1 MFGYQGKYLRV
12 NLTTKQIQVCL
23 IEDELFRKYIGGVGL
38 AVKIVYEET
47 DADTDPLGVE
57 NVLAAFTGPFT
68 GSRVL
73 SASRHHYVARSP
85 QTGILGES
93 SVGGDWATQL
103 KQAGFDGVVI
113 TGKADSPV
121 YLWIH
126 DGEFELRDAT
136 PIWGQDSF
144 ESAEWLKAQT
154 HEKASAA
161 VIGQAGE
168 NLVPIAGIP
177 HIGTNVRFGI
187 AGRTGMGAVMGSK
200 NLKAMVAYGT
210 LSLSFADDG
219 TLKDSIQ
226 QAIPHIRKATAD
238 FTKYGTSGGVEKYE
252 YLGNFPIR
260 NWRDSRWEEGAKKI
274 SGVRMHDTILTG
286 RYTCRRCT
294 IACGRHI
301 NIQGGEYGPLDGEG
315 PEYETIG
322 TMGGECMIDNLE
334 AICGANELC
343 NRYGLDTISVGAAVA
358 FGMEAYEKGLITK
371 SDTGGL
377 ELTWGSSEALIE
389 MTHRIA
395 KGENVGRLLGKGVQ
409 GAAEELGG
417 NAAEF
422 AVHVKGLEPSAHDP
436 RRFWVQA
443 VSYATAARGA
453 CHNANWGHPY
463 ELGLSMPE
471 IGLMKPHKSYEMEG
485 LIHVAAK
492 LQDYQTLNDA
502 LVVCRFAQVGGAVSL
517 TNVTE
522 WYNQI
527 TGNNL
532 TVNDMLLA
540 GERIFNLKRLYN
552 TRAGI
557 SRKDDFL
564 PPRFMTHNRK
574 GEGMTNQ
581 LPPIGRMLN
590 EYYEYRGWDE
600 IGIPTPEKL
609 AELGLLEFAKQ
620 PAA

>member
-1 MFGYQGKYLRV
+1 MVKYNRVLLKLSGEALEGAQGYGIDPGRLADYALEVKSVVDEGVQVAIVIGGGNIFRGLAGTSDGMDRVQGDYMGMLATVINSMAIQAALEKQGIAVKLLSGLAIDPICEEMSRRKAIE
-12 NLTTKQIQVCL
+12 NLTKGKVVVIA
-23 IEDELFRKYIGGVGL
+23 GGTGNP
-38 AVKIVYEET
+38 YFTT
-47 DADTDPLGVE
+47 D
-57 NVLAAFTGPFT
+57 
-68 GSRVL
+68 
-73 SASRHHYVARSP
+73 SASALRAIEI
-85 QTGILGES
+85 GADAILKGTR
-93 SVGGDWATQL
+93 V
-103 KQAGFDGVVI
+103 DGVY
-113 TGKADSPV
+113 TADPEK
-121 YLWIH
+121 
-126 DGEFELRDAT
+126 DPTAT
-136 PIWGQDSF
+136 KY
-144 ESAEWLKAQT
+144 A
-154 HEKASAA
+154 
-161 VIGQAGE
+161 
-168 NLVPIAGIP
+168 
-177 HIGTNVRFGI
+177 
-187 AGRTGMGAVMGSK
+187 
-200 NLKAMVAYGT
+200 T
-210 LSLSFADDG
+210 LSFD
-219 TLKDSIQ
+219 
-226 QAIPHIRKATAD
+226 
-238 FTKYGTSGGVEKYE
+238 
-252 YLGNFPIR
+252 
-260 NWRDSRWEEGAKKI
+260 
-274 SGVRMHDTILTG
+274 
-286 RYTCRRCT
+286 
-294 IACGRHI
+294 
-301 NIQGGEYGPLDGEG
+301 
-315 PEYETIG
+315 
-322 TMGGECMIDNLE
+322 
-334 AICGANELC
+334 
-343 NRYGLDTISVGAAVA
+343 
-358 FGMEAYEKGLITK
+358 EAYEKGLITR

-581 LPPIGRMLN
+581 LPPIGQMLN